1 MLCSRPQ
8 LLETSSGSLILLL
21 GDQRISA
28 FAWKSYAGYPGFHR
42 YRALG
47 TLEFFLEH
55 SLVYCGQCRPIYR
68 PIQLSIQ
75 RSTVGRYSGR
85 QSVDSRSIVS
95 RSWGRLSAEHRSIF
109 RRHTPTDYRSTV
121 GGISVNCRSNIS
133 RVLIQQVSPMAFFLS
148 NDVINYC
155 YHAMG
160 DQWHCEVRLPYEA
173 NRRALGT
180 RDMVTF
186 CFQFVSSPIV

>member
-1 MLCSRPQ
+1 MLSSRPQ

-28 FAWKSYAGYPGFHR
+28 FAWKSYAEYPGFHR

-47 TLEFFLEH
+47 ILEFFSEH
-55 SLVYCGQCRPIYR
+55 SLVYCRQCRPIYR
-68 PIQLSIQ
+68 PIQRSI
-75 RSTVGRYSGR
+75 VGRQSVDSRSIVGL

-95 RSWGRLSAEHRSIF
+95 RSWDRLSAQYRSIF
-109 RRHTPTDYRSTV
+109 RRDAPRSTIGHMWVTYRSTV

-133 RVLIQQVSPMAFFLS
+133 RVLIQQVSPMAFFLN

-160 DQWHCEVRLPYEA
+160 EHVAVRGAITL
-173 NRRALGT
+173 
-180 RDMVTF
+180 
-186 CFQFVSSPIV
+186 